1 MGKKDLIELL
11 NGIFKPLGFKHKG
24 NIWVQ
29 NDTEL
34 SKMIKLQKSNF
45 GNYYYI
51 NYGFIIKAIEL
62 NGLYMHLSYRLG
74 SLDKEEQKEITNLLD
89 FEYEIPKE
97 ERISTLRQ
105 KIELIILPNIL
116 KVNNEEDIKNYLKDP
131 SHAYDIP
138 LSVKKY
144 LHIL

>member
-1 MGKKDLIELL
+1 
-11 NGIFKPLGFKHKG
+11 
-24 NIWVQ
+24 
-29 NDTEL
+29 
-34 SKMIKLQKSNF
+34 
-45 GNYYYI
+45 
-51 NYGFIIKAIEL
+51 
-62 NGLYMHLSYRLG
+62 MHLSYRLG

>member
-1 MGKKDLIELL
+1 MEKKDLIELL

-74 SLDKEEQKEITNLLD
+74 SLNKEEQKEITNLLD

-105 KIELIILPNIL
+105 KIELKILPNIL